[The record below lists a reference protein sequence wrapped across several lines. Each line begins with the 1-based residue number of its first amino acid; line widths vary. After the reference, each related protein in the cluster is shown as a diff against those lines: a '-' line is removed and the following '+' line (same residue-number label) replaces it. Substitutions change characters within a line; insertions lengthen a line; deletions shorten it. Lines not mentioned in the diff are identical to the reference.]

1 MSFCPVKVNPS
12 NHSPNLFLGLWKA
25 RRNIL
30 APFSEAEFSRKL
42 FEFRVL
48 RQRYIVCNA
57 PEYVRET
64 FIKKHDNFDRK
75 SPQQRT
81 ALEPI
86 LGDGL
91 FASDGELW
99 KERREA
105 CAPALRSEL
114 LSMFVPLMVETA
126 LEVRR
131 TWENHPVG
139 QPIDILHEMGKMTAR
154 IIGRTVFGDDVP
166 EEEAAQ
172 TVRGFAKYQKTVE
185 QMSFADC
192 CGLPALKIFTNP
204 YKRWR
209 THRSAREVQEVIDK
223 IIERRAAGGSSQ
235 PHSLLDLFFQHDAD
249 SGKCPMSKKAAR
261 NESIVMFMAGHET
274 TANTL
279 AWAWYLLDGK
289 PEARRKLQQEIKSVL
304 GDSPPSLDHVSKLV
318 YTKAV
323 IEETLRLYPPVP
335 ILSRQARRGDRV
347 GSKTVDPGTIILAIP
362 WLLQRHKF
370 YWDKPDEFVPERF
383 LPDQPRP
390 DKCLYF
396 PFSVGPR
403 VCLGLRFG
411 LTESILCLAI
421 LAQKFAPRLKT
432 GHQVEIDCR
441 LTLRPGESLPM
452 ILDPA

>member
-1 MSFCPVKVNPS
+1 MSFKPVKANPDSSAS
-12 NHSPNLFLGLWKA
+12 NRLVGLLKA

-30 APFSEAEFSRKL
+30 APFSEAEFSRRL
-42 FEFRVL
+42 FEFRIL

-57 PEYVRET
+57 PEFVREV
-64 FIKKHDNFDRK
+64 FIEKHDNFDRK

-114 LSMFVPLMVETA
+114 LPMFVPIMVETA

-131 TWENHPVG
+131 SWEQHPTG
-139 QPIDILHEMGKMTAR
+139 KPIDILHEMAKMTAR

-172 TVRGFAKYQKTVE
+172 TVRGFSKYQQTVE
-185 QMSFADC
+185 QMSLADC
-192 CGLPALKIFTNP
+192 AGLPWLKWFTNP
-204 YKRWR
+204 LK
-209 THRSAREVQEVIDK
+209 HRKTLSAAKEVQEVIDR
-223 IIERRAAGGSSQ
+223 IIERRMASQGSQ
-235 PHSLLDLFFQHDAD
+235 PHSLLDLFFQQDAAN
-249 SGKCPMSKKAAR
+249 GKCPMSKNAAR

-279 AWAWYLLDGK
+279 AWAWYLLDGE
-289 PEARRKLQQEIKSVL
+289 PAARKALQCELAEVL
-304 GDSPPSLDHVSKLV
+304 QGRLPTLDDVPRLV
-318 YTKAV
+318 YTRAV

-335 ILSRQARRGDRV
+335 ILSRQARRAGTV
-347 GSKTVDPGTIILAIP
+347 GTKSVDPGTIMVAIP
-362 WLLQRHKF
+362 WLLQRHKL
-370 YWDKPDEFVPERF
+370 YWEEPDMFRPERF
-383 LPDQPRP
+383 LPDRPRP

-396 PFSVGPR
+396 PFSIGPR

-421 LAQKFAPRLKT
+421 LAQKFAPRLKP
-432 GHQVEIDCR
+432 GHNVEIDCR
-441 LTLRPGESLPM
+441 LTLRPGEQLQM
-452 ILDPA
+452 ILEQA

>member
-1 MSFCPVKVNPS
+1 MSFHPVKANPS
-12 NHSPNLFLGLWKA
+12 HTPPNRLLGLWKA
-25 RRNIL
+25 RQNIL

-42 FEFRVL
+42 FEFRIL

-64 FIKKHDNFDRK
+64 FVEKHNNFDRK

-114 LSMFVPLMVETA
+114 LPMFVPIMVETA
-126 LEVRR
+126 LEVR
-131 TWENHPVG
+131 TAWESHPKDK
-139 QPIDILHEMGKMTAR
+139 PIDILHEMAKMTAR

-166 EEEAAQ
+166 EDEAAQ
-172 TVRGFAKYQKTVE
+172 TVRGFSKYQKTVE
-185 QMSFADC
+185 QMSLADC
-192 CGLPALKIFTNP
+192 CGLPALKMFTNP
-204 YKRWR
+204 YKRWKTR
-209 THRSAREVQEVIDK
+209 RSARDVQEVIDR
-223 IIERRAAGGSSQ
+223 IIERRATTGASQ
-235 PHSLLDLFFQHDAD
+235 PHSLLDLFFQHDAA
-249 SGKCPMSKKAAR
+249 SGKCPMSKNAAR

-289 PEARRKLQQEIKSVL
+289 PEARGRLQQEIKSVL
-304 GDSPPSLDHVSKLV
+304 DGRLPTFDDVPKLV

-347 GSKTVDPGTIILAIP
+347 GSKEVDPGTIIVAIP
-362 WLLQRHKF
+362 WLLQRHKL

-383 LPDQPRP
+383 MPDQPRP

-421 LAQKFAPRLKT
+421 LSQKFAPRLKP
-432 GHQVEIDCR
+432 GHKVKIDCR
-441 LTLRPGESLPM
+441 LTLRPGERLPM

>member
-1 MSFCPVKVNPS
+1 MSFQPVKANKDLTAVPRWVG
-12 NHSPNLFLGLWKA
+12 FLRA
-25 RRNIL
+25 RKNIL

-42 FEFRVL
+42 FEFRIL

-64 FIKKHDNFDRK
+64 FIEKHDNFDRK

-114 LSMFVPLMVETA
+114 LPMFAPIMVETA
-126 LEVRR
+126 LEVRS
-131 TWENHPVG
+131 TWEAHPKG
-139 QPIDILHEMGKMTAR
+139 KPIDILHEMAKLTAR

-172 TVRGFAKYQKTVE
+172 TVRGFSKYQKTVE
-185 QMSFADC
+185 QMSLADC
-192 CGLPALKIFTNP
+192 CGIPALNIFTNP
-204 YKRWR
+204 YKHWR
-209 THRSAREVQEVIDK
+209 TRRAAREVQEVIDW
-223 IIERRAAGGSSQ
+223 IIERKLTNAALQ
-235 PHSLLDLFFQHDAD
+235 PHSLLDLFFKHDAQ
-249 SGKCPMSKKAAR
+249 SGKCPMSKNAAR

-279 AWAWYLLDGK
+279 SWAWYLLDGS
-289 PEARRKLQQEIKSVL
+289 PDARRRLNEELTNVLQGRL
-304 GDSPPSLDHVSKLV
+304 PTLDDVSKLV
-318 YTKAV
+318 YTRAV

-347 GSKTVDPGTIILAIP
+347 GSKELEPGTIIVAMP
-362 WLLQRHKF
+362 WLLQRHKL
-370 YWDKPDEFVPERF
+370 YWERPDDFVPERF

-421 LAQKFAPRLKT
+421 LSQKFAPRLKP
-432 GHQVEIDCR
+432 GHKVKIDCR
-441 LTLRPGESLPM
+441 LTLRPGERLPM